1 MNIKIALSDD
11 IINSY
16 NSFKL
21 NELASELENE
31 LKINLEQE
39 RVTNQGSKDAGLTVA
54 IIALSISAVDLAL
67 KIIEMWKNRNKI
79 TLTYSID
86 GVIIKQNL
94 TGKELNKRIAEI
106 KEQQSSQI
114 EIKIIQ
120 IENL

>member
-94 TGKELNKRIAEI
+94 TEKELNKRIAEI